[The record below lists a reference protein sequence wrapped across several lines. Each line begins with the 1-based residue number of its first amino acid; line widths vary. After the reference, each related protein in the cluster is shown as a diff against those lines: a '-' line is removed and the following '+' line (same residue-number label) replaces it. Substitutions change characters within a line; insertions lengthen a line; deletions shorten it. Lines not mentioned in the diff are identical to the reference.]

1 MPAVW
6 LSWYDVDLNCCLVES
21 LSISTSIRSLILFA
35 ACILS
40 FVWRTGSSTSPP
52 STGTFEALSPRGA
65 VGVRIAITSVFFL
78 GMIYFVL
85 IMKTLRKYGTRMD
98 QKWKQKVMEWIAED
112 TMAAGLTSRPTGK
125 FVRRPVMV
133 LRTAPVHT
141 AASAPAT
148 RSSTS
153 SNTPTGSHSSR
164 VSINVTSPP
173 RSGDRSPN
181 SIPTRTSEQ
190 FLT

>member
-1 MPAVW
+1 
-6 LSWYDVDLNCCLVES
+6 
-21 LSISTSIRSLILFA
+21 LFA

-98 QKWKQKVMEWIAED
+98 QKWKQKVMEWIVED

-125 FVRRPVMV
+125 FVR
-133 LRTAPVHT
+133 
-141 AASAPAT
+141 S
-148 RSSTS
+148 
-153 SNTPTGSHSSR
+153 PTY
-164 VSINVTSPP
+164 
-173 RSGDRSPN
+173 
-181 SIPTRTSEQ
+181 Q
-190 FLT
+190 C